1 MTARV
6 TRQTR
11 DPRIELLLE
20 ILDQAFDRK
29 GWHGTTL
36 RGALRGMTAS
46 DALWRPGPGRHNIWE
61 LTVHAAYWKYA
72 VRRRLAGDAM
82 GSFDRKPSNWPAV
95 PQSADARMWKADI
108 RLLEQEHQRL
118 RETIRTLPPRKLQA
132 RSPQGVWTNAEEI
145 HGVAAHDL
153 YHTGQIQLIKK
164 LMP

>member
-1 MTARV
+1 LKREKMDV
-6 TRQTR
+6 
-11 DPRIELLLE
+11 RIELLLE
-20 ILDQAFDRK
+20 ILDQAFDRR

-36 RGALRGMTAS
+36 RGSLRGIS
-46 DALWRPGPGRHNIWE
+46 HERALWRPAPGRHNIWE

-72 VRRRLAGDAM
+72 VRRRLVGDAT
-82 GSFDRKPSNWPAV
+82 GSFARKPSNWPLV
-95 PQSADARMWKADI
+95 PDDADGKAWKQDI
-108 RLLEQEHQRL
+108 RLLESEHRL
-118 RETIRTLPPRKLQA
+118 LRDTVRTLPSARLVE